1 MTDYFSESAKRER
14 ERERDKDV
22 RIFYASPGRKY
33 DHAWA

>member
-1 MTDYFSESAKRER
+1 MTDYFSESANGER
-14 ERERDKDV
+14 ERHKDV